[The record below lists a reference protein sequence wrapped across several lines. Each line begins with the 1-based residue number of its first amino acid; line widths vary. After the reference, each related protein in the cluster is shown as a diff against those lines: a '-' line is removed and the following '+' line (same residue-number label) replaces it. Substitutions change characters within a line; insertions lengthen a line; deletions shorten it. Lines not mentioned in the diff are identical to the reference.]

1 MNCQRNDDTGEATWG
16 GEKTKQEDDYEDAS
30 FEVTFEMVEMM
41 MIVMT
46 KEPQDVAMVNNH
58 FDSFSPPRVVQGWQG
73 GLSANKCDPQYIDLL
88 NTIIS
93 NQLFHHDDLM
103 KIVGN
108 R

>member
-1 MNCQRNDDTGEATWG
+1 MNLSKRNDDTGEATWG

-41 MIVMT
+41 MIVMI
-46 KEPQDVAMVNNH
+46 KEPQDVN
-58 FDSFSPPRVVQGWQG
+58 FDSFSPPRGVQGWQG
-73 GLSANKCDPQYIDLL
+73 DLSANKCDPQYIDLL

-93 NQLFHHDDLM
+93 NQLFPHDDLR

>member
-1 MNCQRNDDTGEATWG
+1 MNCQRNDVTGEATWG

-46 KEPQDVAMVNNH
+46 KKPQDVMTTVNNH
-58 FDSFSPPRVVQGWQG
+58 SDFLSPPRVVQGWQG
-73 GLSANKCDPQYIDLL
+73 DLSANKCDPQYIDLL

-93 NQLFHHDDLM
+93 NQLFHHDD
-103 KIVGN
+103 
-108 R
+108 